1 MYVGSFGDIPFI
13 VARGYVR
20 TFKDYGRE
28 SSGRWAKHDLI
39 GEKPVLEFLGPDIEK
54 INFKMQFRADHGM
67 NPENEAAR
75 LRAMRDKGET
85 AVLMLAGRP
94 VGDNPWVVES
104 IGETVAFWDA
114 FGNAISLTV
123 DVSLT
128 EYPERLVVYFAPA
141 SEYAEILQNIRTILA
156 TPVYSVPLDRSFG
169 VNAEFV
175 DMPMPIAQAKIG
187 QEIVTAIRKYEPRV
201 SVTKITWEADQDGIL
216 KPKVQ
221 VRINDAT

>member
-39 GEKPVLEFLGPDIEK
+39 GEKPVLEFLGPDVEK
-54 INFKMQFRADHGM
+54 ISFKMQFRADHGM

-128 EYPERLVVYFAPA
+128 EYSERLVV
-141 SEYAEILQNIRTILA
+141 
-156 TPVYSVPLDRSFG
+156 
-169 VNAEFV
+169 
-175 DMPMPIAQAKIG
+175 
-187 QEIVTAIRKYEPRV
+187 
-201 SVTKITWEADQDGIL
+201 
-216 KPKVQ
+216 
-221 VRINDAT
+221 